1 MKTMRAVFLA
11 RFLLLYLYKKLN
23 LFNEVYNSTK
33 TFYYAKMKEKGV
45 EDMNKFL
52 FLTFCMF
59 FNVSQA
65 FATITIPSAM
75 KQTLK
80 ATAETPSLFN
90 LVASLLIVIVM
101 IYIVGW
107 IYMKLSHINSKQLFK
122 QQDLPL
128 NKPKLISGITLG
140 QNRNL
145 HVVELNNKY
154 LVLGVTPN
162 SINLI
167 KEFDKNEIADTNSI
181 IEKTIKEK
189 NIDELNEKEIVEE
202 LFTTNQ
208 QKSENKEIEDI
219 CQKYL

>member
-1 MKTMRAVFLA
+1 
-11 RFLLLYLYKKLN
+11 
-23 LFNEVYNSTK
+23 
-33 TFYYAKMKEKGV
+33 
-45 EDMNKFL
+45 MNKFL
-52 FLTFCMF
+52 ILLICAC
-59 FNVSQA
+59 FNASQA
-65 FATITIPSAM
+65 FANISIPANM

-80 ATAETPSLFN
+80 ATADTPSLFN
-90 LVASLLIVIVM
+90 LVASLLIVIIM

-107 IYMKLSHINSKQLFK
+107 IYMKLSHINAKQLFK

-167 KEFDKNEIADTNSI
+167 KEFDKNEISDTNSI
-181 IEKTIKEK
+181 IEKTIIEK
-189 NIDELNEKEIVEE
+189 NINELNDKEIVNE
-202 LFTTNQ
+202 LFSTN
-208 QKSENKEIEDI
+208 ENKAETKELEDI
-219 CQKYL
+219 CKKYL

>member
-1 MKTMRAVFLA
+1 
-11 RFLLLYLYKKLN
+11 
-23 LFNEVYNSTK
+23 
-33 TFYYAKMKEKGV
+33 
-45 EDMNKFL
+45 MNKFWVL
-52 FLTFCMF
+52 LFCMF
-59 FNVSQA
+59 LNVAQA
-65 FATITIPSAM
+65 FASITIPAGM

-80 ATAETPSLFN
+80 ATADTPSLFN
-90 LVASLLIVIVM
+90 LVASLLIVIIM

-107 IYMKLSHINSKQLFK
+107 IYMKLSHINSKQLFR

-167 KEFDKNEIADTNSI
+167 KEFDKKEIADANLI
-181 IEKTIKEK
+181 IEKAIKEK
-189 NIDELNEKEIVEE
+189 NIEELDEKEIVNE
-202 LFTTNQ
+202 LFNDNELKTQNT
-208 QKSENKEIEDI
+208 EIEDI
-219 CQKYL
+219 CKKYL